1 MSFSEFLR
9 KVKEFILSL
18 FSTKAKPEVTVDEVV
33 EPEVGEPE
41 VEVDEPKVD
50 EPEVEFIVYT
60 PMHPWY
66 PLPHIRFRK

>member
-9 KVKEFILSL
+9 KVKEFFLNFVGIE
-18 FSTKAKPEVTVDEVV
+18 ARPEVVTDEVV

-41 VEVDEPKVD
+41 VDEPKVE
-50 EPEVEFIVYT
+50 EPEVEFKVYT

-66 PLPHIRFRK
+66 PLPNIKFRR